1 MLNQKRPNFNGK
13 VFKIFSCK
21 NFRKKTLFSL
31 FAKRPVLKVFNAH
44 LSSQL
49 FNGSEREREYFK

>member
-1 MLNQKRPNFNGK
+1 MERFLKYLVVK
-13 VFKIFSCK
+13 TSE
-21 NFRKKTLFSL
+21 KKTLFSL

-49 FNGSEREREYFK
+49 FNGSEREREYFKCKKKDIK